1 MSSVAVTPPDER
13 ELLAALRRG
22 DEDAFA
28 QLVGRY
34 HSSLVRVAQTFVRD
48 RAVAEEVAQ
57 ETWIGVIRGLGN
69 FRGDSA
75 LKTWIFRILTNR
87 AKDRAVQERRTVPV
101 ADIEL
106 YNTEPSVDPSR
117 FLGDD
122 HPVWPGHW
130 SSAPTS
136 WADLPEERLL
146 ADETMACVQGAID
159 ELPPFQRQV
168 ITLRDI
174 EGWPS
179 DEVRVLLGVS
189 EGNQRVLLHRARSKV
204 RAALETYFESTG

>member
-28 QLVGRY
+28 QLVDRY

-75 LKTWIFRILTNR
+75 LKTWVFRILTNR
-87 AKDRAVQERRTVPV
+87 AKDRAVQERRTIPV

-117 FLGDD
+117 FLGHD

-204 RAALETYFESTG
+204 RAALETYFESAG

>member
-1 MSSVAVTPPDER
+1 MSAVAVTPPDER

-22 DEDAFA
+22 DEQAFA
-28 QLVGRY
+28 QLVDRY

-75 LKTWIFRILTNR
+75 LKTWIFRIVTNR
-87 AKDRAVQERRTVPV
+87 AKDRAVRERRTIPV

-106 YNTEPSVDPSR
+106 YDSEPSVDPSR

-122 HPVWPGHW
+122 HPLWPGHW

-159 ELPPFQRQV
+159 ELPPVQRQV

-179 DEVRVLLGVS
+179 DEVRALLGVS

-204 RAALETYFESTG
+204 RAALELYFESAG

>member
-1 MSSVAVTPPDER
+1 MSAVAITSDER
-13 ELLAALRRG
+13 ELVAALRRG
-22 DEDAFA
+22 DEQAFA
-28 QLVGRY
+28 QLVDRY

-57 ETWIGVIRGLGN
+57 DTWIGVIRGLGN

-87 AKDRAVQERRTVPV
+87 AKDRAVRERRTIPV

-106 YNTEPSVDPSR
+106 YDSEPSVDPSR

-130 SSAPTS
+130 SSAPAS

-146 ADETMACVQGAID
+146 ADETMACVQSAID
-159 ELPPFQRQV
+159 ELPPAQRQV
-168 ITLRDI
+168 ITLRDV

-179 DEVRVLLGVS
+179 DEVRALLGVS
-189 EGNQRVLLHRARSKV
+189 EGNQRVLLHRARAKV
-204 RAALETYFESTG
+204 RTALETYFDGTA